1 MSAQTNEP
9 VELGPWV
16 QDAACLGMDTE
27 EFYPD
32 RDRIAIK
39 RAKAVCDGCPVRQAC
54 LDYAVASNIEYGVWG
69 GKSAAERRRLRRSQN
84 TAGSPNARNR
94 KSWYHDELHQAARNR
109 RQRKL
114 ATSDAVAI
122 KHGVRL

>member
-16 QDAACLGMDTE
+16 QHAACLGMDTD
-27 EFYPD
+27 EFYG
-32 RDRIAIK
+32 DRIAIK

-54 LDYAVASNIEYGVWG
+54 LDYAVVSNVEYGVWG
-69 GKSAAERRRLRRSQN
+69 GKSAAELRRLRRSQD
-84 TAGSPNARNR
+84 TPRPSVRNR
-94 KSWYHDELHQAARNR
+94 KSWYHDELQQAARNR

-114 ATSDAVAI
+114 ATSDAVAL

>member
-16 QDAACLGMDTE
+16 QHAACLGMDTDQ
-27 EFYPD
+27 FYG
-32 RDRIAIK
+32 DRIAIK

-69 GKSAAERRRLRRSQN
+69 GKSAAELRRLRRSQ
-84 TAGSPNARNR
+84 TTTPSPGARNR
-94 KSWYHDELHQAARNR
+94 KSWYHDELQQAARNR

-114 ATSDAVAI
+114 ATSDAVAL